1 MFKIIIAIFLSV
13 IFFSCQRKK
22 LNRDIDKERID
33 NVCDKFMQTFANG
46 RIVEALQLLKKKIR
60 TIDSLRITINA
71 QQNNIFPAY
80 GKMLSSEFIT
90 ERKIKGFVAQ
100 RFYILKFEKYYLKVD
115 FTLYKTNS
123 GWTVTHF
130 EYDEELNEIL
140 Y

>member
-90 ERKIKGFVAQ
+90 ERKIKGFIAQ
-100 RFYILKFEKYYLKVD
+100 RFYILKFEKYYLKFD
-115 FTLYKTNS
+115 FTLYRTNS